1 MEFFNPI
8 HIIDNIYLLFLKYL
22 EMALKNVNPDIVR
35 NCSGSTLAK
44 NKYLTA
50 SYVIELNAL
59 FPQRL

>member
-1 MEFFNPI
+1 
-8 HIIDNIYLLFLKYL
+8 
-22 EMALKNVNPDIVR
+22 MALKNVNPDIVR